1 MSADTTTG
9 ASLIAEQVS
18 QILVQPLEAASVVLA
33 AGPRIFDSSEP
44 LRIPTLTG
52 RRGHQ
57 AHLQV
62 ESTVVVCEAVTT

>member
-44 LRIPTLTG
+44 LRIPP
-52 RRGHQ
+52 
-57 AHLQV
+57 
-62 ESTVVVCEAVTT
+62 

>member
-1 MSADTTTG
+1 MQVWHRGIPNPFDSKEPHHDPRHDHRR
-9 ASLIAEQVS
+9 IPDRRQVS

-52 RRGHQ
+52 
-57 AHLQV
+57 
-62 ESTVVVCEAVTT
+62 STP